1 MPENN
6 PKAERLVPRQS
17 RMIEAAR
24 NEGAILNREPDYFAD
39 GLDEFLRHLARE
51 SQQMAKPLPEPATV
65 HHVRTGDVLIFDDAP
80 AIAMRGPFALMDV
93 AVQPSP
99 PHINVVELAMKRL
112 RRLDAAGRDV
122 TEEFGL
128 WDESDRWQLVTP

>member
-1 MPENN
+1 MPKND
-6 PKAERLVPRQS
+6 PKVERLLPRQS
-17 RMIEAAR
+17 RIAELAR
-24 NEGAILNREPDYFAD
+24 AEGAILNREPDYFAD

-65 HHVRTGDVLIFDDAP
+65 HHVRIGDVLIFDDAP

-93 AVQPSP
+93 TVQPSP
-99 PHINVVELAMKRL
+99 PHITVAELAMKRL

-128 WDESDRWQLVTP
+128 WGEGDRWQLVTP